1 MLRECVCVYYEVQLS
16 LARNE
21 GRPKSGVGV
30 SGKVYERESQT
41 RLASYVNVWCLP
53 TASRM

>member
-30 SGKVYERESQT
+30 SGKVYEGESQT